1 MNDSNMYFIDTNIF
15 VYAHDETDL
24 LKAKRARQLL
34 IELAGSNKGRISTQ
48 VIQEFCNV
56 ALRKSLTPLKVSD
69 TRKIVRE
76 LFTPFLAHQPDAAF
90 YLRVLDMYER
100 YSLSF
105 YDAAIVQAA
114 NDLNCT
120 VLYSE
125 DLQTGAQYGKIKV
138 VNPFL

>member
-1 MNDSNMYFIDTNIF
+1 MNFIDTNIF
-15 VYAHDETDL
+15 VYAHDESDPK
-24 LKAKRARQLL
+24 KAQKARQLL
-34 IELAGSNKGRISTQ
+34 IECMGSDKGRISTQ

-69 TRKIVRE
+69 SRKIVRE
-76 LFTPFLAHQPDAAF
+76 LLAPFLAHQPDATF
-90 YLRVLDMYER
+90 YLRVLEVYER

-120 VLYSE
+120 ILYSE
-125 DLQTGAQYGKIKV
+125 DLQAGAHYGKVKV

>member
-1 MNDSNMYFIDTNIF
+1 MNDSIMNFIDTNIF
-15 VYAHDETDL
+15 VYAHDETDPQ
-24 LKAKRARQLL
+24 KAQKARQLL
-34 IELAGSNKGRISTQ
+34 IECMDSNKGCISTQ

-56 ALRKSLTPLKVSD
+56 VLRKSLTPLKVSD

-76 LFTPFLAHQPDAAF
+76 LLTPFLAHQPDATF
-90 YLRVLDMYER
+90 YLRVLEMYER

-105 YDAAIVQAA
+105 YDAAIAQAA
-114 NDLNCT
+114 NDLSCT

-125 DLQTGAQYGKIKV
+125 DLQTGAQYGKVRV

>member
-1 MNDSNMYFIDTNIF
+1 MNFIDTNVF
-15 VYAHDETDL
+15 VYAHDETDPQ
-24 LKAKRARQLL
+24 KAQKARQLL
-34 IELAGSNKGRISTQ
+34 IECMNSNEGRISTQ

-76 LFTPFLAHQPDAAF
+76 LLTPFLAHQPDSAF
-90 YLRVLDMYER
+90 YLRVLEMYER

-114 NDLNCT
+114 NDLNCAI
-120 VLYSE
+120 LYSE
-125 DLQTGAQYGKIKV
+125 DLQAGAQYGKVKV
-138 VNPFL
+138 INPFL